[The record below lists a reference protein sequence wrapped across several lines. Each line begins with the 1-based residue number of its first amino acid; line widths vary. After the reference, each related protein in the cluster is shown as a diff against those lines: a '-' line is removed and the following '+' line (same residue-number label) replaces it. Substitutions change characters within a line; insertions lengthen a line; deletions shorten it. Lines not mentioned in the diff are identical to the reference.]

1 MMDSKAPVFVKIEDY
16 KDIVDLIALV
26 KDRLKQ
32 AKFLLGKIKEI
43 KDQEDAE
50 ITTWINEIEDVDQR
64 INDVDRALFEPEL

>member
-1 MMDSKAPVFVKIEDY
+1 MDSKAPVFVKIEDY

-32 AKFLLGKIKEI
+32 AKFLLGKIREI

-50 ITTWINEIEDVDQR
+50 ITAWTNEIEDVDQR

>member
-1 MMDSKAPVFVKIEDY
+1 MDSKAPVFVKIEDY

-26 KDRLKQ
+26 KNRLKQ
-32 AKFLLGKIKEI
+32 AKFLLSKIKEI

-50 ITTWINEIEDVDQR
+50 ITTWTNEIEDVDQR